1 MDNERQHKLSW
12 IYAAGAVVLVL
23 VTVFAV
29 AFAVQ
34 EHNDRVLSEE
44 LTETASE
51 LQDTGARIANIR
63 DAEMKNMDD
72 YIRAFS
78 EIGPLLDT
86 YDQHLQRIA
95 DLYNEA
101 RERDKR
107 LLRVERLYRKPHLTN
122 WESMSEILDITR
134 ALSKVMREETSIVQ
148 NMAQLPESERM
159 QFWHEHYLPLEA

>member
-12 IYAAGAVVLVL
+12 IYATGAVVLVL

-86 YDQHLQRIA
+86 YDRHLQRIMN
-95 DLYNEA
+95 LYNEA

-107 LLRVERLYRKPHLTN
+107 LLRVERLYRKPYLTN
-122 WESMSEILDITR
+122 WES
-134 ALSKVMREETSIVQ
+134 
-148 NMAQLPESERM
+148 
-159 QFWHEHYLPLEA
+159 

>member
-1 MDNERQHKLSW
+1 MDSERQGRFTW
-12 IYAAGAVVLVL
+12 IYATGAFVLVL
-23 VTVFAV
+23 VTIFAV
-29 AFAVQ
+29 SFAVQ

-44 LTETASE
+44 LSETASE

-72 YIRAFS
+72 YVRAFS

-86 YDQHLQRIA
+86 YDRHLQRIT

-134 ALSKVMREETSIVQ
+134 ALSKVMRQETSIVQ
-148 NMAQLPESERM
+148 NMGSTPGIGTNAVL
-159 QFWHEHYLPLEA
+159 A